1 MKMKKKIQRK
11 FNIINTVY
19 KVYKT
24 DASCIK
30 SLLYHGCSTNY
41 LKTNRREFRIAHSN
55 AMRTLRRYRLMLT
68 SWREAL
74 VEIFQTHFGGE

>member
-1 MKMKKKIQRK
+1 MDVQQI
-11 FNIINTVY
+11 T
-19 KVYKT
+19 
-24 DASCIK
+24 K
-30 SLLYHGCSTNY
+30 SLTGILKINN